1 MVGLVGVV
9 EWRGGSGGGS
19 RVVGLVGV
27 VEWRGGSGGGSSGE
41 VGLVGVVEWWV
52 WWG

>member
-9 EWRGGSGGGS
+9 EWWSGGGS

-27 VEWRGGSGGGSSGE
+27 VEW
-41 VGLVGVVEWWV
+41 WV